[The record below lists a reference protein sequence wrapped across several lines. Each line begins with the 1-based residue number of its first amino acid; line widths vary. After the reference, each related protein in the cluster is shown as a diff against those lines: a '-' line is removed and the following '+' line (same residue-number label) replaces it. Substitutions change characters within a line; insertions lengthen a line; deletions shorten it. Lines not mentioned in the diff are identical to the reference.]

1 MEAEEF
7 GVLWKRSF
15 PGWEEECEDECRD
28 HAIQRLKIQL
38 IRLWLDP
45 WSCWRR
51 DLDRVSMEPLA
62 ALRTVAADFREFMS
76 TGWAEFHTQFGA

>member
-1 MEAEEF
+1 MEAEKF
-7 GVLWKRSF
+7 RFLWQWSF
-15 PGWEEECEDECRD
+15 PGREEECEG
-28 HAIQRLKIQL
+28 QRGHHTVQELKIQL

-62 ALRTVAADFREFMS
+62 ALGTVAADLREFMS
-76 TGWAEFHTQFGA
+76 TGWAEFHT